1 MARDTRFVWF
11 ELMTSDPGAA
21 RAFYTDLLGWGTQPF
36 EAGGMPYTLWTV
48 DGEAVG
54 GLMEIPDKAREAGA
68 PPNWL
73 AYVGVDDI
81 KAFAARA
88 LELGGS
94 LEVPP
99 AQIPGAG
106 AFAVIA
112 DPQGAVLGLYQSREA
127 VSGCEPPAGPGRFSW
142 HELAT
147 SDLEGGFRFY
157 AELFGWGVV
166 EDVDMGP
173 AGVYRIYGPEG
184 CMPLGGMFTKP
195 AEMPGPP
202 CWVYYITVGDLD
214 EAVARVATLGGAV
227 VHGPME
233 VPGGDR
239 IAQCTDPQG
248 AYFALH
254 WRNPAPLGA

>member
-1 MARDTRFVWF
+1 MSNEPGFVWYD
-11 ELMTSDPGAA
+11 LMTTDLESAES
-21 RAFYTDLLGWGTQPF
+21 FYTRLLGWGTQPF
-36 EAGGMPYTLWTV
+36 EGGSMPYTMWTAG
-48 DGEAVG
+48 GEPIG
-54 GLMEIPDKAREAGA
+54 GLMDLPEQARAAGA
-68 PPNWL
+68 PPNWM
-73 AYVGVDDI
+73 AYVMVENLGASSRRVV
-81 KAFAARA
+81 
-88 LELGGS
+88 ELGGRV
-94 LEVPP
+94 EVPP
-99 AQIPGAG
+99 TDIPGAG

-112 DPQGAVLGLYQSREA
+112 DPQGAVLGLYQSREPVA
-127 VSGCEPPAGPGRFSW
+127 GCETPSGPGRFSW

-166 EDVDMGP
+166 EDMDMGP
-173 AGVYRIYGPEG
+173 AGVYRLYGPEG

-214 EAVARVATLGGAV
+214 EAVAQVATLGGAV

-248 AYFALH
+248 ALFALH
-254 WRNPAPLGA
+254 WRNPAAQGG